1 MKWVKY
7 MEGGRG
13 RGLHRILRDL
23 IIGYIR
29 KRGLRLKN
37 ECKRGAEG
45 QSWSIRGGGHPI
57 PPQKIEG
64 CNRYKGII
72 YIVQC
77 TYMGN
82 GRVYDDKRRATLGTN
97 HSEKHSVSFI

>member
-7 MEGGRG
+7 MEGERG

-45 QSWSIRGGGHPI
+45 QSWSIRGGDI
-57 PPQKIEG
+57 PSHLRKL
-64 CNRYKGII
+64 KGVI
-72 YIVQC
+72 
-77 TYMGN
+77 
-82 GRVYDDKRRATLGTN
+82 GT
-97 HSEKHSVSFI
+97 KV